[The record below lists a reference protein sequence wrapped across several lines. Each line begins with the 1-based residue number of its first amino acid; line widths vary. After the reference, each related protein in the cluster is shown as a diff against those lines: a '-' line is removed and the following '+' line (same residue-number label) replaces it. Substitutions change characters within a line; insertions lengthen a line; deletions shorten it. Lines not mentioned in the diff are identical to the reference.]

1 MISINS
7 QEIRYFYRNIVKT
20 GNVYRV
26 KYNNKDYGEFRKLSD
41 ALYERDALFFCNFD
55 YDLLVECDLENKYE
69 NMELPPF
76 PEKRPKGRIK
86 GTKVNKKEREGEI
99 LFDHKIRKFYIKKG
113 DDIIGHY
120 DTMTEAFY
128 YKKLLMDNDWDK
140 SILKSHI
147 TERIE
152 VNIIID
158 QSKTYKVQLNF
169 CPKCKSRLKI
179 GEEECPSCGINIKD
193 YLYNN

>member
-1 MISINS
+1 
-7 QEIRYFYRNIVKT
+7 
-20 GNVYRV
+20 
-26 KYNNKDYGEFRKLSD
+26 
-41 ALYERDALFFCNFD
+41 
-55 YDLLVECDLENKYE
+55 
-69 NMELPPF
+69 MELPPF

-99 LFDHKIRKFYIKKG
+99 LFDHKIRKFYIKRG
-113 DDIIGHY
+113 DNIIGNY

-128 YKKLLMDNDWDK
+128 YKKLLMDNDWDMNV
-140 SILKSHI
+140 LKSHI

-152 VNIIID
+152 VNIVID
-158 QSKTYKVQLNF
+158 QSKEYKVQLNF